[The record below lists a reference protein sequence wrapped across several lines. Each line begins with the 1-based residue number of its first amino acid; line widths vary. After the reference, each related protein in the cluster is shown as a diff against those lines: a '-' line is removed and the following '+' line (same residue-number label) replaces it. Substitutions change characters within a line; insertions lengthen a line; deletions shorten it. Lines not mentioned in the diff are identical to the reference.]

1 MRSYKRMGNN
11 GYLAMKSLCCS
22 VFLIALAVMTQ
33 PLRAQM
39 DERALI
45 ERGMQLLAEG
55 RIPESI
61 RDFNQAAERNK
72 EVIPHLW
79 QRGIAYYYA
88 GQYDEGRKQ
97 FEIHRSVNPNDVEN
111 AAWWYLCMAKL
122 GRRTEA
128 QKKLLPVGQDERI
141 PMMQVYELYA
151 GRASTQSVLDAV
163 GQGNPGERER
173 RMRAFFWHL
182 YLALYADAAGDG
194 KTARKHLQES
204 VKQNTGGYMLEIAK
218 LHLRLAK

>member
-1 MRSYKRMGNN
+1 MKSFSSSFLAVLAASA
-11 GYLAMKSLCCS
+11 LAM
-22 VFLIALAVMTQ
+22 A
-33 PLRAQM
+33 AQL

-55 RIPESI
+55 RIADSI
-61 RDFNQAAERNK
+61 RDFNAAADRNK
-72 EVIPHLW
+72 DVIPHLW

-122 GRRTEA
+122 GRREEA
-128 QKKLLPVGQDERI
+128 QKKLLPVGDDERI

-151 GRASTQSVLDAV
+151 GRASTKSVLDAV
-163 GQGNPGERER
+163 ARGNPSEREL
-173 RMRAFFWHL
+173 RMRAFFGHL
-182 YLALYADAAGDG
+182 YLALYADAAGDA
-194 KTARKHLQES
+194 KTAKKHLQEC

>member
-1 MRSYKRMGNN
+1 MGNN
-11 GYLAMKSLCCS
+11 GNFGMIFFLLSLLLVYPGPPGRILA
-22 VFLIALAVMTQ
+22 
-33 PLRAQM
+33 AQM

-61 RDFNQAAERNK
+61 RDFNLAAERNPT
-72 EVIPHLW
+72 VIPHLW

-97 FEIHRSVNPNDVEN
+97 FETHRSVNPNDVEN

-122 GRRTEA
+122 GRRAEA
-128 QKKLLPVGQDERI
+128 RDKLLPVGQDERI

-151 GRASTQSVLDAV
+151 GRATPQAVLEAITR
-163 GQGNPGERER
+163 GNPSERER
-173 RMRAFFWHL
+173 KLRAFFGHL
-182 YLALYADAAGDG
+182 YLALYADAAGDA
-194 KTARKHLQES
+194 KTARKHLTES